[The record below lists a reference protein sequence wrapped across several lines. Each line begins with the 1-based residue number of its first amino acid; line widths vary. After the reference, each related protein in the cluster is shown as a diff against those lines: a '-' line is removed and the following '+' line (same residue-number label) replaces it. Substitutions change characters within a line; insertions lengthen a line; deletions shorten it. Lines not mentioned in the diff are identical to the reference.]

1 MLHILVLTAAAVLAG
16 CTTTSRT
23 MAEAPQGDIV
33 VSGESSPRHE
43 AGDGLMFNILA
54 AEIAAR
60 SGDHA
65 GAFDYYQRAAAQSE
79 HPAVAERG
87 AKLSI
92 HSQNVV
98 QTIEATQRWLQLEPE
113 SVEAN
118 RILGAL
124 YLRNKQ
130 LKQAQQQFS
139 KLLQLHKKDRLVG
152 FQIVAEQLRKE
163 PDGKGA
169 EAVLQGLVEA
179 SAEQPEAWY
188 IQGWFYSRK
197 QHNQKALDA
206 VDRALKL
213 KSGWGKAVVLRVSI
227 LEALGRNK
235 ELEHFL
241 KQQVKD
247 APDDADVLVR
257 YGQVLLKQNR
267 NYEAVL
273 QFEQALELRPRS
285 AQILGALALLQISE
299 HKYEKARPLLMRLI
313 ELPGQ
318 KDKANF
324 YLGEMEKGLKNLP
337 DAIAHYASV
346 GKGALYL
353 NARVEMATLLAE
365 DDVDAGLS
373 ILRGISIHDPRKRVQ
388 MIIIE
393 AGMLE
398 GAKRFAEAIKLYDQA
413 LKLAPENE
421 ELLYSRAMAAD
432 QMGDLAALERDLQ
445 AIVQKNPKHYH
456 AWNALGYTLTLRT
469 QRYVEARGYLEKA
482 LALRPN
488 DFYVLDSMGWVL
500 YKLKEID
507 SAIDYLE
514 RALKAK
520 QDAEVAAH
528 LGEVRWVNGDYE
540 AARKAWQQG
549 KKIDS
554 NNSVLL
560 ETLRRFNQ

>member
-1 MLHILVLTAAAVLAG
+1 MLQILVLTIAVVLAG
-16 CTTTSRT
+16 CTTTTTT
-23 MAEAPQGDIV
+23 MAEAPHEV
-33 VSGESSPRHE
+33 VVPRSHES
-43 AGDGLMFNILA
+43 GDGLMFNILA
-54 AEIAAR
+54 AEMAAQH
-60 SGDHA
+60 GDHGA
-65 GAFDYYQRAAAQSE
+65 AFDYYRRAANQSE
-79 HPAVAERG
+79 HPAIAERG

-92 HSQNVV
+92 HSQNVK
-98 QTIEATQRWLQLEPE
+98 QTIEATRRWVELEPE

-130 LKQAQQQFS
+130 LQEAQQQFS
-139 KLLQLHKKDRLVG
+139 KLLKLHDKDRLVG
-152 FQIVAEQLRKE
+152 FQVVAEQLRKE
-163 PDGKGA
+163 PNSAGA
-169 EAVLQGLVEA
+169 EQVLKGLVEA
-179 SAEQPEAWY
+179 TAEQPEAWY
-188 IQGWFYSRK
+188 IQGWFHSRK
-197 QHNQKALDA
+197 QQNQKALGA

-213 KSGWGKAVVLRVSI
+213 KPGWGKAVVLRVSI
-227 LEALGRNK
+227 LEALGRSK
-235 ELEHFL
+235 ELERFL
-241 KQQVKD
+241 KQQVED
-247 APDDADVLVR
+247 TPDDAEVFVR
-257 YGQVLLKQNR
+257 YGQALLKQKR
-267 NYEAVL
+267 NHEAVL
-273 QFEQALELRPRS
+273 QFEQALELSPRS
-285 AQILGALALLQISE
+285 AQILSALALLYISE
-299 HKYEKARPLLMRLI
+299 QSYENARPLLMRLL

-373 ILRGISIHDPRKRVQ
+373 ILRGISTHDPRKRVQ
-388 MIIIE
+388 VIIIE

-398 GAKRFAEAIKLYDQA
+398 GAKRFAEAVKLYDQA

-432 QMGDLAALERDLQ
+432 QMGDLAALERDLHT
-445 AIVQKNPKHYH
+445 IVSKNPQHYH

-469 QRYVEARGYLEKA
+469 NRYAEAKGYLEKA

-500 YKLKEID
+500 YKMKEID
-507 SAIDYLE
+507 SALDYLE
-514 RALKAK
+514 RAFKARP
-520 QDAEVAAH
+520 DAEVAAH
-528 LGEVRWVNGDYE
+528 LGEVRWVNGEYE
-540 AARKAWQQG
+540 AA
-549 KKIDS
+549 KKIWKQGRQLDG
-554 NNSVLL
+554 NNTVLL